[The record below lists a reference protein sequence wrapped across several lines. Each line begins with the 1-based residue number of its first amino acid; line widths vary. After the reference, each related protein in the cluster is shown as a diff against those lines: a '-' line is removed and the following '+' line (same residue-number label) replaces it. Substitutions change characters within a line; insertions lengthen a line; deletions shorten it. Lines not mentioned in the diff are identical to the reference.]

1 MSLPISRRIVQAA
14 LVVAAGAVPAV
25 AAGTAQAAPALPTVP
40 DLGGLSQLNSA
51 PDLGGSLESTA
62 HQTGELAGSGVGQAA
77 SNGVPVVADAAGHE
91 VGQAV
96 PGGNRSMGSSV
107 TGLLGTAS
115 QVVGAAHD
123 AGVARSMPATANASG
138 TMAGDT
144 PAVAPAAQAP
154 ASSSNPLS
162 SLPLA
167 SSLPVNSLPLSAAG
181 GALGGG
187 ATRSGAPME
196 RLGGLPDLASSAT
209 PQALSSATGALPGL
223 SGLPLGGLPINGLPL

>member
-1 MSLPISRRIVQAA
+1 
-14 LVVAAGAVPAV
+14 
-25 AAGTAQAAPALPTVP
+25 
-40 DLGGLSQLNSA
+40 
-51 PDLGGSLESTA
+51 
-62 HQTGELAGSGVGQAA
+62 
-77 SNGVPVVADAAGHE
+77 
-91 VGQAV
+91 
-96 PGGNRSMGSSV
+96 MGSSV

-115 QVVGAAHD
+115 QVVGVAHG
-123 AGVARSMPATANASG
+123 AGVGRSMPAAANATG

-144 PAVAPAAQAP
+144 PAAAPAAAPAAQAP

-196 RLGGLPDLASSAT
+196 RLGGLPNLASSAT

-223 SGLPLGGLPINGLPL
+223 SGLPLGGLPVNGLPL

>member
-1 MSLPISRRIVQAA
+1 MTLPISRRIVQAA
-14 LVVAAGAVPAV
+14 VVVAAGAVPAV
-25 AAGTAQAAPALPTVP
+25 AAGAAQAAPALPTVP

-62 HQTGELAGSGVGQAA
+62 HQTGELAGTGVGEAA
-77 SNGVPVVADAAGHE
+77 RDGVPVVADAAGHAA
-91 VGQAV
+91 GQAV
-96 PGGNRSMGSSV
+96 PGGDRSMGSSV

-115 QVVGAAHD
+115 QVVGVAHN
-123 AGVARSMPATANASG
+123 AGVARSMPAAANATG
-138 TMAGDT
+138 TLAGDT
-144 PAVAPAAQAP
+144 PAVAPGAAGPQAP
-154 ASSSNPLS
+154 SSSPLS

-167 SSLPVNSLPLSAAG
+167 SSLPVNSLPLGAAQ
-181 GALGGG
+181 GALGG

-223 SGLPLGGLPINGLPL
+223 SGLPLSGLPINGLPL